1 VLSLPEFALLRWTL
15 GGGGA
20 PAPRGGAWARQP
32 SLDPADAAAAAGGGR
47 ARAAPWAWRW
57 RRARWAAP
65 ALPGELALLA
75 APAPGPPN
83 TPTTPAAAGGPGGGG
98 PRPELPAAPPGAAA
112 GGWAAPGGAW
122 RWRRL
127 GRGAP
132 PARGEL
138 ALQSARG
145 GPDAGPSGSPD
156 APAPR
161 EQAAAS
167 ADSGARDSFSIPAFR
182 PAVP

>member
-15 GGGGA
+15 GGGA
-20 PAPRGGAWARQP
+20 AAAPRGGAWARQP
-32 SLDPADAAAAAGGGR
+32 SLDPADATAAAAGGR

-83 TPTTPAAAGGPGGGG
+83 TPTTPAAGGVAGGGG
-98 PRPELPAAPPGAAA
+98 ARPERLAAAPSAAA

-132 PARGEL
+132 HARGEV
-138 ALQSARG
+138 ALQAPWG
-145 GPDAGPSGSPD
+145 GRDAGPSESPN
-156 APAPR
+156 APAR
-161 EQAAAS
+161 RAQAAAG
-167 ADSGARDSFSIPAFR
+167 ADGGARDDFSIPAFR